1 MNIRDLAYHI
11 YSAPHIAGPKTGPMY
26 SMTREEY
33 ADYLEAENQKRW
45 ETGEAQKE
53 FLFNGSETRAQLS
66 KTEVIALAN
75 KYNVRD
81 MDDKSYDGLLDDL
94 ESMGA
99 ISTMEKKLLGYHNMR
114 IAGYTDASGE
124 WVSLGTGTWSGPGG
138 PGREEESP
146 FFERMEAD
154 GDVWQWINDRMQYT
168 PGEHNVPA
176 GQVDIYEAAHKV
188 LQGIVNRMERERPKE
203 EPKAQEKVQ
212 EKKTQKSE
220 REELLEQLKSGEFFT
235 EAAAR
240 ILEMARKLEEER
252 KKQATIDALS
262 EMLDNISGRNEDGR
276 DKDGETAN
284 GLKLGLSADQK
295 NTFQKGFMPLELQV
309 YLRNLGVSGAFDATE
324 PDEDEEVRE
333 TEAVEDKDQPK
344 QPEETAAELAEGYDP
359 RNMSAE
365 EFGSFMDA
373 LAESGAM
380 SAGAAERIKNA
391 GQWTITV
398 RDEYGN
404 VVEPLA
410 WRENGGAPADPRMMP
425 FLFGEHSLDGDVLA
439 WARLGSANADFRDLA
454 DILGRMEEQ
463 RKAKISEII

>member
-53 FLFNGSETRAQLS
+53 FLFNGSETRSQLS
-66 KTEVIALAN
+66 KTEIIALAN

-81 MDDKSYDGLLDDL
+81 MDDASYDGLLDDL

-114 IAGYTDASGE
+114 IAGYTDANGE

-138 PGREEESP
+138 PGREENSP
-146 FFERMEAD
+146 FFERMEAG

-176 GQVDIYEAAHKV
+176 GQVDIYELAHKV

-212 EKKTQKSE
+212 EKKPQKSE
-220 REELLEQLKSGEFFT
+220 REELLEQLRSGEFYEST
-235 EAAAR
+235 IAR
-240 ILEMARKLEEER
+240 ILETAQKLEEEKR
-252 KKQATIDALS
+252 KQATIDALS
-262 EMLDNISGRNEDGR
+262 EMLDALSGRDGEDW
-276 DKDGETAN
+276 DNADETAN
-284 GLKLGLSADQK
+284 GFKLGLNADQRC
-295 NTFQKGFMPLELQV
+295 FRAGYMPLELQV
-309 YLRNLGVSGAFDATE
+309 YLRNLGVSGALDAVE
-324 PDEDEEVRE
+324 PDEDEEVQE
-333 TEAVEDKDQPK
+333 TEDVERAGEK
-344 QPEETAAELAEGYDP
+344 QTPEEAAAELAEGYDP
-359 RNMSAE
+359 RHMSAG
-365 EFGSFMDA
+365 EFGSFMDD

-391 GQWTITV
+391 GQWTVTV
-398 RDEYGN
+398 RDQYGN

-410 WRENGGAPADPRMMP
+410 WRENGGASVDSRLMP
-425 FLFGEHSLDGDVLA
+425 FLFGEHGMDGDVLA
-439 WARLGSANADFRDLA
+439 WARLGSANGDFRDLA
-454 DILGRMEEQ
+454 DILSRMEEQ
-463 RKAKISEII
+463 RTAQISEII